1 MISLWGITIKVGRIW
16 AYLRIFG
23 GLLCIGVLMIYS
35 VPTHSMDSN
44 PTESPPVDSDVLVI
58 LSLYTQLMDLTPHII
73 FSVCRLN

>member
-44 PTESPPVDSDVLVI
+44 PTESPPVDSDVLLI